1 MINIISRKRYS
12 YQEQEVRN
20 NLKKFRQQQQ
30 EAIWN
35 FVSNPGVTPLP
46 TPANWIYSGYSGFTA
61 TLANSST
68 AVTVVNIG
76 TSMLA
81 IGQVVT
87 GAGIVNN
94 PPTTIAGIPSA
105 TTLTLSQNTTAS
117 AAGSG
122 VALTFQG
129 VPGLQAAQFSQYP
142 FFAVP
147 SPTATDIPGQTF
159 YIPEQQIINAGASF
173 IPANGY
179 GFFSIG
185 GMATTST
192 VIQIQTA
199 PATWTTIFT
208 GSTAL
213 TWSPTF
219 QVDGA
224 NFRITAGT
232 GALTGQSYVF
242 YRYRNQTT
250 Y

>member
-1 MINIISRKRYS
+1 MKRHPF
-12 YQEQEVRN
+12 YQEQERARVFLR
-20 NLKKFRQQQQ
+20 KFIQQQQ
-30 EAIWN
+30 KAQWN
-35 FVSNPGVTPLP
+35 FINNPGVTPVP

-117 AAGSG
+117 AAGAG

-129 VPGLQAAQFSQYP
+129 VPGLQSAQFSSYP

-147 SPTATDIPGQTF
+147 NPAAPDIPGNTF
-159 YIPEQQIINAGASF
+159 YIPEQQILNAGVSF

-179 GFFSIG
+179 GFMSLG
-185 GMATTST
+185 QMATTAST
-192 VIQIQTA
+192 IQLQTA
-199 PATWTTIFT
+199 AGTWTTIYT
-208 GSTAL
+208 GL
-213 TWSPTF
+213 TTGAAFSPCYNF
-219 QVDGA
+219 DGA
-224 NFRITAGT
+224 NLRVTAGT
-232 GALTGQSYVF
+232 GALTGQSYIF
-242 YRYRNQTT
+242 YRYRSQTT